1 MKKRMAFVTGGSGF
15 IGQHL
20 IGELIDS
27 NWQVT
32 ALARTKQAGRKIAS
46 LGATAIFGDLTKPKS
61 YQIPKNTTHIFHLAA
76 IISHDEKLEQ
86 EIFKVNL
93 GGTNDLLNKALK
105 SNKIK
110 QFIHISTIGIYGV
123 VSAGVGNEKTTP
135 NPQSPYE
142 LSKLQA
148 ELLFKDKEYQ
158 KIPFTIIRP
167 PVVIGYLDKASP
179 LVTLY
184 RLVNKGLFIQIGNR
198 PIAFQSVY
206 VNDLVD
212 GIMTTI
218 DQSKAIRQ
226 DFIMVGPIDDFNN
239 IGRRMARLLN
249 KKVFPGYL
257 PVFFVRLISQFSS
270 WAKILGLPVP
280 IHPHSLTYLLTNRIF
295 SSNKAKRVLDFRS
308 QTNVDAVL
316 PQIVTW
322 YKESVG

>member
-1 MKKRMAFVTGGSGF
+1 MKNKVAFVTGGSGF

-20 IGELIDS
+20 IRALI
-27 NWQVT
+27 NTGWNVT
-32 ALARTKQAGRKIAS
+32 ALVRSKQAEKKVTH
-46 LGATAIFGDLTKPKS
+46 LGATAVFGNLTQPSS
-61 YQIPKNTTHIFHLAA
+61 YQIPEDTTHIFHLAA

-218 DQSKAIRQ
+218 DQSKAIGQ

-257 PVFFVRLISQFSS
+257 PVFFVRLISQLSS
-270 WAKILGLPVP
+270 WTKILGLPVP